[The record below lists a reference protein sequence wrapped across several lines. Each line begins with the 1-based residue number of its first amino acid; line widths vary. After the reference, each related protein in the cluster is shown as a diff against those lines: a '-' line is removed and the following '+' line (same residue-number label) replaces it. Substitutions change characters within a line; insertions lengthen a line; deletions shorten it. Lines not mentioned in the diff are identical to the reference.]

1 MQSITI
7 MKAGPYE
14 LISSGN
20 GLAYELINHG
30 NEDGAPWSLFVQGDD
45 ASQFRQEIENMEA
58 AHPSMPSRDVLGHMW
73 ATYWQ
78 GAE

>member
-20 GLAYELINHG
+20 GLAYELINH
-30 NEDGAPWSLFVQGDD
+30 DTGAAL
-45 ASQFRQEIENMEA
+45 ALA
-58 AHPSMPSRDVLGHMW
+58 AIII
-73 ATYWQ
+73 
-78 GAE
+78 GACLI

>member
-30 NEDGAPWSLFVQGDD
+30 NEDGAAL
-45 ASQFRQEIENMEA
+45 ALA
-58 AHPSMPSRDVLGHMW
+58 AFII
-73 ATYWQ
+73 
-78 GAE
+78 GAFLI

>member
-14 LISSGN
+14 LVSLGN

-30 NEDGAPWSLFVQGDD
+30 IAPADTREGETSH
-45 ASQFRQEIENMEA
+45 A
-58 AHPSMPSRDVLGHMW
+58 
-73 ATYWQ
+73 
-78 GAE
+78 

>member
-30 NEDGAPWSLFVQGDD
+30 NEDGAPADTREGETSH
-45 ASQFRQEIENMEA
+45 A
-58 AHPSMPSRDVLGHMW
+58 
-73 ATYWQ
+73 
-78 GAE
+78 